1 VVPPLPQIK
10 LPCSVIESGRPFAVC
25 KWGCCVAARILLIEM
40 LARFRPG
47 ENGKL
52 EWSVRRAADILRIS
66 KSTAAAALIELETTG
81 WIEVTRAGRFSQ
93 KSAASHCALATFA
106 NDVTG
111 APATK
116 AYEYWRPDGPRPLA
130 ARCRVSRQ
138 ERSVRPE
145 VQYSQSTDQILSAV
159 KDAEAK

>member
-1 VVPPLPQIK
+1 
-10 LPCSVIESGRPFAVC
+10 VC